1 MLQKDSQKLYYDLCM
16 SISDIPIPYNKSM
29 ESKEIK
35 SIIELIQKFPTEDEC
50 YALLEKIRWNE
61 KVVSPYDET
70 SKVYKC
76 KGHNYR
82 CRKTGK
88 YFNVKTNTM
97 FEASNIKLQKW
108 FLAIWVITSH
118 KKGISSLQLS
128 KDINVT
134 QKTAWFML
142 QRIRKCFG
150 FENNNILDGEVEI
163 DETYVGGKNKNRHSK
178 KKVKNSQGRSMKDKV
193 AVLGMVERNGKLNAR
208 IVTDVQAE
216 TLTKEILRNVKKSA
230 NIYTDEWLG
239 YKDISKYYNHSIV
252 NHGARE
258 FVSGNAYT
266 NTLEC
271 VWGILKRGILG
282 IYHFTSKKHLQIY
295 LDEFVFRYN
304 TRYMTEQNRFENLL
318 SNMTVRTRSKELI
331 NV

>member
-1 MLQKDSQKLYYDLCM
+1 M
-16 SISDIPIPYNKSM
+16 SVSDIVNGYNISM

-50 YALLEKIRWNE
+50 YALLEKIRWNGN
-61 KVVSPYDET
+61 VVSPYDKT

-128 KDINVT
+128 RDINVT

-150 FENNNILDGEVEI
+150 IENNCILDNDVEI
-163 DETYVGGKNKNRHSK
+163 DETYVGGKNKNRHAH

-193 AVLGMVERNGKLNAR
+193 AVLGMVERNGKLIAR
-208 IVTDVQAE
+208 IVEDVQAD
-216 TLTKEILRNVKKSA
+216 TLTKEILKSVKKSA

-239 YKDISKYYNHSIV
+239 YNEIHKYYNHSIV
-252 NHGARE
+252 KHCEKE
-258 FVSGNAYT
+258 FVNGNAYT
-266 NTLEC
+266 NNMEC
-271 VWGILKRGILG
+271 FWGILKRGILG

-304 TRYMTEQNRFENLL
+304 TRYMTEQNKFETLL
-318 SNMTVRTRSKELI
+318 SNMNVRTKYKELI
-331 NV
+331 HA

>member
-1 MLQKDSQKLYYDLCM
+1 MLQKHGENLYYDLSM
-16 SISDIPIPYNKSM
+16 SVFDIVSGYNKSM

-50 YALLEKIRWNE
+50 YALLEKIRWNGN
-61 KVVSPYDET
+61 VVSPYDKT

-128 KDINVT
+128 RDINVT

-150 FENNNILDGEVEI
+150 IENNCILDNDVEI
-163 DETYVGGKNKNRHSK
+163 DETYVGGKNKNRHTH

-193 AVLGMVERNGKLNAR
+193 AVLGMVERNGKLIAK
-208 IVTDVQAE
+208 IVPDVQAP
-216 TLTKEILRNVKKSA
+216 TLTKEIRKNVKESA

-239 YKDISKYYNHSIV
+239 YNEIHKYYNHSIV
-252 NHGARE
+252 KHCEKE
-258 FVSGNAYT
+258 FVNGSAYT
-266 NTLEC
+266 NNIEC
-271 VWGILKRGILG
+271 FWGILKRGILG

-304 TRYMTEQNRFENLL
+304 TRYMTEQNKFETLL
-318 SNMTVRTRSKELI
+318 SNMTVRTKYKELI
-331 NV
+331 HA